1 MSNRDYANRRPQ
13 SGAKPRPIRATRAR
27 PAAKKAASRRQLPI
41 PLILFAFVAIGSF
54 GYFLWSI
61 KDTAKQ
67 ETPVAVNP
75 EKTPQTTETA
85 QQPTEPA
92 ATLTPKVR
100 ETGRQEVAI
109 GAPVVA
115 PPAAATPAVEKSIAE
130 TSAVETPKPD
140 PNALP
145 PKPKEEWTY
154 LNELENKHVEVDL
167 PDTVATRTPQQ
178 YQLQCAS
185 FRQAAQANQ
194 MKAVIAFQGLEAQV
208 RQIEGT
214 SGTWYKVILGP
225 YQSRRDAERKR
236 HVLQKAGINGC
247 QLLPIT
253 RQP

>member
-27 PAAKKAASRRQLPI
+27 PAAKKAPPSRKLPI
-41 PLILFAFVAIGSF
+41 PLILFAFIAVGSF

-67 ETPVAVNP
+67 EAPVEVKT
-75 EKTPQTTETA
+75 EKEVKA
-85 QQPTEPA
+85 REPA
-92 ATLTPKVR
+92 ATLTPKV
-100 ETGRQEVAI
+100 EV
-109 GAPVVA
+109 
-115 PPAAATPAVEKSIAE
+115 
-130 TSAVETPKPD
+130 PKKD

-154 LNELENKHVEVDL
+154 LDELENKHVEVDI
-167 PDTVATRTPQQ
+167 PDVVATRAPQQ

-185 FRQAAQANQ
+185 FRQESQANQ

-225 YQSRRDAERKR
+225 YERKRDAERKR
-236 HVLQKAGINGC
+236 HTLQNAGINGC
-247 QLLPIT
+247 QLLAIPK
-253 RQP
+253 

>member
-27 PAAKKAASRRQLPI
+27 PAAKKAPPRRKLPI
-41 PLILFAFVAIGSF
+41 PLILFAFVAVGSF

-67 ETPVAVNP
+67 EAPVEVKT
-75 EKTPQTTETA
+75 EKEVKA
-85 QQPTEPA
+85 REPA
-92 ATLTPKVR
+92 ATLTPKVK
-100 ETGRQEVAI
+100 EVERQEVAVA
-109 GAPVVA
+109 APVEEQPV
-115 PPAAATPAVEKSIAE
+115 VE
-130 TSAVETPKPD
+130 VPKKD

-154 LNELENKHVEVDL
+154 LDELENKHVEVDI
-167 PDTVATRTPQQ
+167 PDVVATRAPQQ

-185 FRQAAQANQ
+185 FRQESQANQ

-225 YQSRRDAERKR
+225 YERKRDAERKR
-236 HVLQKAGINGC
+236 HTLQNAGINGC
-247 QLLPIT
+247 QLLAIPK
-253 RQP
+253 

>member
-27 PAAKKAASRRQLPI
+27 PAAKKAPPSRKLPI
-41 PLILFAFVAIGSF
+41 PLILFAFIAVGSF

-67 ETPVAVNP
+67 EAPVEVKT
-75 EKTPQTTETA
+75 EKEVKA
-85 QQPTEPA
+85 KEPA
-92 ATLTPKVR
+92 ATLTPKVK
-100 ETGRQEVAI
+100 EVERQEVAVA
-109 GAPVVA
+109 APVEEQPV
-115 PPAAATPAVEKSIAE
+115 VE
-130 TSAVETPKPD
+130 VEVEVPKKD

-154 LNELENKHVEVDL
+154 LDELENKHVEVDI
-167 PDTVATRTPQQ
+167 PDVVATRAPQQ

-185 FRQAAQANQ
+185 FRQESQANQ

-225 YQSRRDAERKR
+225 YERKRDAERKR
-236 HVLQKAGINGC
+236 HTLQNAGINGC
-247 QLLPIT
+247 QLLAIPK
-253 RQP
+253 

>member
-13 SGAKPRPIRATRAR
+13 SGAKPRPIRATRAK
-27 PAAKKAASRRQLPI
+27 PAAKKAAPSRKLPI
-41 PLILFAFVAIGSF
+41 PLILFAFVAVGSF

-67 ETPVAVNP
+67 EAPVEVKT
-75 EKTPQTTETA
+75 EKEVKPK
-85 QQPTEPA
+85 EPA
-92 ATLTPKVR
+92 ALLTPKVK
-100 ETGRQEVAI
+100 ETERQEVAVV
-109 GAPVVA
+109 AQVEEQPVVE
-115 PPAAATPAVEKSIAE
+115 V
-130 TSAVETPKPD
+130 PKKD

-154 LNELENKHVEVDL
+154 LDELENKHVEVDI
-167 PDTVATRTPQQ
+167 PDVVATRAPQQ

-185 FRQAAQANQ
+185 FRQESQANQ

-225 YQSRRDAERKR
+225 YERKRDAERKR
-236 HVLQKAGINGC
+236 HVLQNAGINGC
-247 QLLPIT
+247 QLLPI
-253 RQP
+253 PK

>member
-27 PAAKKAASRRQLPI
+27 PAAKKAPPSRKLPI
-41 PLILFAFVAIGSF
+41 PLILFAFIAVGSF

-67 ETPVAVNP
+67 EAPVEVKT
-75 EKTPQTTETA
+75 EKEVKA
-85 QQPTEPA
+85 KEPA
-92 ATLTPKVR
+92 ATLTPKVK
-100 ETGRQEVAI
+100 EVERQEVAVA
-109 GAPVVA
+109 APVEEQPV
-115 PPAAATPAVEKSIAE
+115 VE
-130 TSAVETPKPD
+130 VEVPKKD

-154 LNELENKHVEVDL
+154 LDELENKHVEVDI
-167 PDTVATRTPQQ
+167 PDVVATRAPQQ

-185 FRQAAQANQ
+185 FRQESQANQ

-225 YQSRRDAERKR
+225 YERKRDAERKR
-236 HVLQKAGINGC
+236 HTLQNAGINGC
-247 QLLPIT
+247 QLLPI
-253 RQP
+253 PK